1 LWLAPVQVAVLP
13 VSDKVIDYARN
24 VETTLK
30 EAGIRVQLND
40 QPDKVGAK
48 IRQAELQRINV
59 MLIVGEKEAQDN
71 RVALRRRFK
80 GDLGTKLLD
89 DVVTELKTEI
99 ETRRNTYRT
108 N

>member
-1 LWLAPVQVAVLP
+1 MLLTLVATLVHIFSNDLLNGYEQAPLP
-13 VSDKVIDYARN
+13 VLYW
-24 VETTLK
+24 LLLLPFF
-30 EAGIRVQLND
+30 AGENSGIHL
-40 QPDKVGAK
+40 A
-48 IRQAELQRINV
+48 
-59 MLIVGEKEAQDN
+59 KEAQDN

-80 GDLGTKLLD
+80 GDLGTQLLD

>member
-1 LWLAPVQVAVLP
+1 
-13 VSDKVIDYARN
+13 
-24 VETTLK
+24 
-30 EAGIRVQLND
+30 
-40 QPDKVGAK
+40 
-48 IRQAELQRINV
+48 V

-80 GDLGTKLLD
+80 GDLGTQSLD

-99 ETRRNTYRT
+99 KTRRNAYRT

>member
-1 LWLAPVQVAVLP
+1 LP
-13 VSDKVIDYARN
+13 VSEKVIDYAKN

-30 EAGIRVQLND
+30 DMGIRVQLND

-71 RVALRRRFK
+71 QVALRRRFK
-80 GDLGTKLLD
+80 GDLGTQSLD
-89 DVVTELKTEI
+89 DVVAELKTEI
-99 ETRRNTYRT
+99 ETRRNAYRT

>member
-1 LWLAPVQVAVLP
+1 MCIRDRP
-13 VSDKVIDYARN
+13 VSEKVIDYARN
-24 VETTLK
+24 VERTLK
-30 EAGIRVQLND
+30 DMGIRVQLND

-71 RVALRRRFK
+71 QVALRRRFK
-80 GDLGTKLLD
+80 GDLGTQSLD
-89 DVVTELKTEI
+89 DVVAELKTEI
-99 ETRRNTYRT
+99 ETRRNAYRT

>member
-1 LWLAPVQVAVLP
+1 
-13 VSDKVIDYARN
+13 
-24 VETTLK
+24 VENTLQ
-30 EAGIRVQLND
+30 EAGLRVQLNG